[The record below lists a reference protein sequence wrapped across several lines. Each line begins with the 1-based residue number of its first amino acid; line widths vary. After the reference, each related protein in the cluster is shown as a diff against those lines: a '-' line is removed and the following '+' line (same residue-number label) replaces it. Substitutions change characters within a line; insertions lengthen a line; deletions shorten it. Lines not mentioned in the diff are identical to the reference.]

1 MLQKGG
7 GDYTLADDYRDLC
20 KHGSLFACMWEA
32 EQEEQAKKKAKA
44 DKKKGKGAKKGEKG
58 KG

>member
-1 MLQKGG
+1 MQKGG

-32 EQEEQAKKKAKA
+32 EQEEQKKKKAKA
-44 DKKKGKGAKKGEKG
+44 EKKKGKGAKKGEKV